1 MSSTTN
7 KQQSINQILNLLKKH
22 FESPELEK
30 RPVLEELVYGVLREG
45 ATRPLADKAYG
56 ALQERFF
63 DWNEVRVSAPQE
75 VAEAIADLPE
85 ATVKSERIIGILQEV
100 FETTYSFKLDDIDKK
115 GIKNAAKQLGRMEDV
130 NDYAVAWVLQ
140 QALNG
145 HALPLDAPSLRTLHR
160 LGLIEGDPGELE
172 TLRASLEHQIPK
184 AKGTLF
190 LEGISEVA
198 KEYCWEEN
206 PHCSAC
212 PLKSECPTGQ
222 ARPQTETRSTRMKP
236 R

>member
-22 FESPELEK
+22 FNSPELEK
-30 RPVLEELVYGVLREG
+30 RPVLEELLYGVLREG
-45 ATRPLADKAYG
+45 ATRPQADKAYRT
-56 ALQERFF
+56 LQERFF

-75 VAEAIADLPE
+75 VAEAIADLPD
-85 ATVKSERIIGILQEV
+85 ATVKSERLIGILQEV
-100 FETTYSFKLDDIDKK
+100 FETTYSFRLDDIDKK
-115 GIKNAAKQLGRMEDV
+115 GVKNAAKQLGRMEDV

-145 HALPLDAPSLRTLHR
+145 HALPLDTPSLRALRR
-160 LGLIEGDPGELE
+160 LGLIEEEVGDLE
-172 TLRASLEHQIPK
+172 VLRGSLEHQIPK

-212 PLKSECPTGQ
+212 PLKGECPTGQ
-222 ARPQTETRSTRMKP
+222 ARPQNETRSARMKP

>member
-7 KQQSINQILNLLKKH
+7 KQQSVNQILNLLKKN
-22 FESPELEK
+22 FDSPDPEK
-30 RPVLEELVYGVLREG
+30 RPVLEELLYGVLREG
-45 ATRPLADKAYG
+45 ATRPLADKAYRN
-56 ALQERFF
+56 LQERFF
-63 DWNEVRVSAPQE
+63 DWNEVRVSSPQE
-75 VAEAIADLPE
+75 VAEVIDGLPD
-85 ATVKSERIIGILQEV
+85 ANVKSERIIGILQEV

-115 GIKNAAKQLGRMEDV
+115 GLKNAAKQLGRMEDV

-145 HALPLDAPSLRTLHR
+145 HALPLDAPSLRTLRR
-160 LGLIEGDPGELE
+160 LGVIEEDTEDLE
-172 TLRASLEHQIPK
+172 VLRGSLEHQIPK
-184 AKGTLF
+184 AKGSLF

-222 ARPQTETRSTRMKP
+222 TRPHSETRSTRMKP